1 MCDLKGPFKLCT
13 CSDKIDKK
21 KPHWILERISVN
33 LKDLELT
40 TIIGIFSSTY
50 LMNIDDII
58 EQLNTTNTFD
68 FDYTPKQKDILI
80 LDFVDDYYE
89 LIYTK
94 GKWREF
100 FDYGALDK
108 DQKIN
113 FKSGEI
119 ELLKSN

>member
-13 CSDKIDKK
+13 CSGKIDKK

-33 LKDLELT
+33 LKDLE
-40 TIIGIFSSTY
+40 IIEIGQFSTTY

>member
-1 MCDLKGPFKLCT
+1 MCDLNGPFKLCT
-13 CSDKIDKK
+13 CSGRIDKK

-33 LKDLELT
+33 LKDLET
-40 TIIGIFSSTY
+40 YIIGQFSTTY

-58 EQLNTTNTFD
+58 EQLNTTNIFD
-68 FDYTPKQKDILI
+68 FDYIPKQKDILT
-80 LDFVDDYYE
+80 LDFVDDYYQ

-94 GKWREF
+94 GEWREF
-100 FDYGALDK
+100 FDYEVISK
-108 DQKIN
+108 DQKTN